1 MGRAGTTAP
10 PRSCSK
16 VEVGSTNSCTASGS
30 PHRKCDDQNAGGI
43 VLTKRQQPK
52 DSWQQRW
59 PSDVLRTMQ
68 VQLALLQPHELE
80 QCKTKR
86 KNCNEE
92 VSVKANAT
100 VELPEQPALPYQW
113 EQFLDLETGEVY
125 YIDWSS
131 CKRTCRDPREL
142 LQVANKQIK
151 SQLEAVLESPAN
163 QQTPAISPQNITQ
176 KSWNQF
182 SSKTSNSVLQKL
194 SMDTM
199 DEDVMVARG
208 CCQCL
213 MYFMLPKLA
222 PECPSCG
229 GLLQHSASPPSC

>member
-30 PHRKCDDQNAGGI
+30 PHEKCNDQNAWGI
-43 VLTKRQQPK
+43 ALTKRRQPK

-92 VSVKANAT
+92 VSVKSNAT
-100 VELPEQPALPYQW
+100 IELPEQPALPYQW
-113 EQFLDLETGEVY
+113 EQLLDLETGEVY
-125 YIDWSS
+125 YIDWSI

-142 LQVANKQIK
+142 LQLIK
-151 SQLEAVLESPAN
+151 SQLEAILESPAN
-163 QQTPAISPQNITQ
+163 QQTPAISAQIITQ
-176 KSWNQF
+176 QYVCLSAIQHRLHEVKHIE
-182 SSKTSNSVLQKL
+182 KL
-194 SMDTM
+194 SMDRM
-199 DEDVMVARG
+199 DEDVMVAMG

-222 PECPSCG
+222 PECPRCG
-229 GLLQHSASPPSC
+229 GLLQHSASLPSC

>member
-30 PHRKCDDQNAGGI
+30 PHEKCNDQNAWGI
-43 VLTKRQQPK
+43 ALTKRRQPK

-92 VSVKANAT
+92 VSVKSNAT
-100 VELPEQPALPYQW
+100 IELPEQPALPYQW
-113 EQFLDLETGEVY
+113 EQLLDLETGEVY
-125 YIDWSS
+125 YIDWSI

-142 LQVANKQIK
+142 LQLIK
-151 SQLEAVLESPAN
+151 SQLEAILESPAN
-163 QQTPAISPQNITQ
+163 QQTPAISAQIITQ
-176 KSWNQF
+176 QSYQWTEWMRTSW
-182 SSKTSNSVLQKL
+182 LQW
-194 SMDTM
+194 
-199 DEDVMVARG
+199 A
-208 CCQCL
+208 
-213 MYFMLPKLA
+213 A
-222 PECPSCG
+222 A
-229 GLLQHSASPPSC
+229 SA